1 MDERAYIEH
10 LLQDARGMTAYARG
24 NRKID
29 VRRLWSAMLAV
40 RALQPADLSLKN
52 ASVAELQEAVADC
65 SASIDP
71 QVLLAISA
79 GWDPLDNSLR
89 RRAWIGV
96 LVLVSLIAIAIVG
109 QLTQIYNSG
118 KLISSDLISLQR
130 GNAVSRFG
138 QLEREIFDAQR
149 RLAVSSLETLSTS
162 EGTSS
167 IDVNAGPQAAAEL
180 DDDDERYVLAREAA
194 HQGQDELVAL
204 DQSIRSLQKR
214 AYAYQESAK
223 YPVLGMRAAEQ
234 IGGHISD
241 FVSGLFSD
249 PLAGRELMKAAEE
262 NSNVD
267 QSKLSELGIISSYE
281 GHDPRS
287 TIMRKVFC
295 TNLDD
300 TGKVAESIDQ
310 SGYLKEVGYTI
321 GNQFGV
327 MTAEVIG
334 QNCKIGLYYY
344 SGSVPEIASMEAD
357 VRDINTLY
365 SFIIL
370 PAAYGA
376 LGALMYYMRRILDP
390 LLPNP
395 TLVKTLHR
403 IALGALAGVLLAWLW
418 GGIFDSN
425 EEFKSIGLGL
435 LALAFLFGFSIEVFF
450 DLLDRLVLSAKRNV
464 GKIGEPQQVTSGRPS

>member
-1 MDERAYIEH
+1 MDERAYIDD
-10 LLQDARGMTAYARG
+10 LLQDARGITSYAKG
-24 NRKID
+24 DRKLD

-40 RALQPADLSLKN
+40 RALPPTELTLKN
-52 ASVAELQEAVADC
+52 ASVIELQGAVADC

-71 QVLLAISA
+71 QVLLAISG

-89 RRAWIGV
+89 KRVWIGV
-96 LVLVSLIAIAIVG
+96 LVFVSLIAIGIVG

-118 KLISSDLISLQR
+118 KLISSDLISLQK

-149 RLAVSSLETLSTS
+149 RLAVSSQEVQAVS
-162 EGTSS
+162 EGAPNDGSS
-167 IDVNAGPQAAAEL
+167 PGSQAAAEL
-180 DDDDERYVLAREAA
+180 DDQERYVLAREAA

-214 AYAYQESAK
+214 AYAYQESAT
-223 YPVLGMRAAEQ
+223 YPIWGMRAAER
-234 IGGHISD
+234 IGGDLSYFI
-241 FVSGLFSD
+241 SGLLSD
-249 PLAGRELMKAAEE
+249 PLAGRQLMKAAEE
-262 NSNVD
+262 NSAVD
-267 QSKLSELGIISSYE
+267 QSQLPEAGKKLSYE

-287 TIMRKVFC
+287 TVMRKVFC
-295 TNLDD
+295 TSLDD
-300 TGKVAESIDQ
+300 DGKVAENIDR

-464 GKIGEPQQVTSGRPS
+464 GKIGGP